1 MAEETVEKSKHSIKI
16 NCVKLSKYTYI
27 FIFLIL
33 IKVYL
38 DSIHPTSHVCDSESL
53 LSCILLPVCYWD
65 QFSLL
70 GSNIG

>member
-38 DSIHPTSHVCDSESL
+38 DSIHPTSHVCDSVIVELYIVTSL
-53 LSCILLPVCYWD
+53 
-65 QFSLL
+65 LL
-70 GSNIG
+70 GSVQFIRK

>member
-1 MAEETVEKSKHSIKI
+1 MAEESYANSREI

-38 DSIHPTSHVCDSESL
+38 DSIHPTSHVCDSVIVELYIVTSL
-53 LSCILLPVCYWD
+53 
-65 QFSLL
+65 LL
-70 GSNIG
+70 GSVQFIR